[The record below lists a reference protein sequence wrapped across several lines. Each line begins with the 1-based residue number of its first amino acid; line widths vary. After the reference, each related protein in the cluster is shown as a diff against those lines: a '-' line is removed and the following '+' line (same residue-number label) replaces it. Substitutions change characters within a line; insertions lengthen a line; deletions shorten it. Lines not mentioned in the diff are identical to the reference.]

1 MSSLFSDPPFPRGQ
15 TLLNNENID
24 LDPNGNPIAGV
35 EIVGTVKVFPDLVPG
50 TGPAAIR
57 NSNRLVFCIAAR
69 YTPVDGITKLNIGG
83 TGADKGK
90 WYVLDRR
97 GPLTTLST
105 VPTGGVMRPMALFI
119 MNSTPKYTGS
129 MPALITTGINT
140 GVRIKTVGTKS
151 KAVPT
156 TMISNIMT
164 SISSI

>member
-15 TLLNNENID
+15 TLLNNENIE

-83 TGADKGK
+83 TGA
-90 WYVLDRR
+90 YVASVSGTTITLSAATTAAITAGQVFFG
-97 GPLTTLST
+97 GPLRTATTCR
-105 VPTGGVMRPMALFI
+105 VNVFDNAI
-119 MNSTPKYTGS
+119 
-129 MPALITTGINT
+129 
-140 GVRIKTVGTKS
+140 
-151 KAVPT
+151 
-156 TMISNIMT
+156 
-164 SISSI
+164 